1 MKPFRKYQNLS
12 FIVRFVFL
20 KDMEKIIG
28 IVYSVPII
36 WYCIMSKSK
45 SSSAETDCIQ
55 DWDKEGKPCKY
66 YFNQGLEMA
75 IPWTRKMDMLGESS

>member
-1 MKPFRKYQNLS
+1 MKLFRKYQNPS
-12 FIVRFVFL
+12 FIVRFQ
-20 KDMEKIIG
+20 
-28 IVYSVPII
+28 S

-45 SSSAETDCIQ
+45 CPSAESDCIQ
-55 DWDKEGKPCKY
+55 DWNKKGKPCQY